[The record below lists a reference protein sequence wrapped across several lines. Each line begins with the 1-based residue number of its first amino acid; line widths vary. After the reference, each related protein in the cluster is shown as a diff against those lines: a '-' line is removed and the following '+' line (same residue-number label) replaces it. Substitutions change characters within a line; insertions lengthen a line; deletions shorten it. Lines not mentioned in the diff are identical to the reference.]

1 MNPEVSPSPK
11 APPPPAANQWPAFHP
26 TFLGALRGIWLFT
39 WRPQLAWRRLPLVAL
54 GLFAL
59 PLVIYMTTFAPR
71 NWSQRQSFMANPA
84 TPVNDLA
91 QRLARADL
99 RLKPAQHNQL
109 SEIFA
114 DEFRRSE
121 ERDFGPGSP
130 EAIAES
136 KRAEIKECYDR
147 IHARVQ
153 PVLDDAQMDQFR
165 KFEKRYVL
173 LTQQK
178 VRPSWNRPEAFYRW
192 LLDVY
197 FFVIL
202 PLLCVRGSGGLI
214 RDELQAD
221 TLGFLLTRPLSR
233 ARLLVLKYLAQ
244 TGWLQLTLLSKTLL
258 IFLAGYLRQ
267 IPNLGSLLPLFL
279 AAQFLAVLAWSA
291 LGLFLGL
298 VDKRYMALALLYGLI
313 VEMGIGR
320 IPTNIN
326 TLSLVRHLKVLLSH
340 NAVLQGIYEWPTQNL
355 ALSLGALVFGA
366 VLFTTLAA
374 LLFTFREYHH
384 TAEMQ
389 K

>member
-1 MNPEVSPSPK
+1 MNPEVMPASQT
-11 APPPPAANQWPAFHP
+11 APPSEREKGLRFHP

-39 WRPQLAWRRLPLVAL
+39 WRPQLAWRRLPLLAV
-54 GLFAL
+54 GLLAL
-59 PLVIYMTTFAPR
+59 PTVIYLTTFAPGT
-71 NWSQRQSFMANPA
+71 WSQRHSFMGNPA
-84 TPVNDLA
+84 MPVNELA
-91 QRLARADL
+91 RRLARPNL
-99 RLKPAQHNQL
+99 RLKPEQHSQL
-109 SEIFA
+109 ADIFA

-121 ERDFGPGSP
+121 ERDFGPGTP
-130 EAIAES
+130 EAVAELE
-136 KRAEIKECYDR
+136 RAELRACYDR

-153 PVLDDAQMDQFR
+153 PVLDEAQMEQFR
-165 KFEKRYVL
+165 SFEKRIVPL
-173 LTQQK
+173 AQQR
-178 VRPSWNRPEAFYRW
+178 VRPAWNRTEPFYHW
-192 LLDVY
+192 LLDFY

-202 PLLCVRGSGGLI
+202 PLQCVRGSGGLI

-233 ARLLVLKYLAQ
+233 AQLLVLKYLAQ
-244 TGWLQLTLLSKTLL
+244 TGWLQLALLGETLL
-258 IFLAGYLRQ
+258 IFLAGHMRQ

-291 LGLFLGL
+291 LGVFLGL
-298 VDKRYMALALLYGLI
+298 LAKRYMALALLYGLI

-326 TLSLVRHLKVLLSH
+326 TLSLVRHLKTLLSH